1 MSITDYGKAKLEV
14 VEKSKNK
21 KHRRTYEPRGLDV
34 VPWRKKLETQRPWYT
49 TLRQSKANF
58 DKPNGRERDR
68 SMEER
73 YVDGRHRQ
81 MAKTQLLCGLAGTHP
96 FQEIMRH
103 KKCSVCNVHQDP
115 M

>member
-34 VPWRKKLETQRPWYT
+34 VPWGKKLETQRPWYT

-73 YVDGRHRQ
+73 YVDGRHIDRWR
-81 MAKTQLLCGLAGTHP
+81 KHNSYVGWLELILSK
-96 FQEIMRH
+96 R
-103 KKCSVCNVHQDP
+103 
-115 M
+115 